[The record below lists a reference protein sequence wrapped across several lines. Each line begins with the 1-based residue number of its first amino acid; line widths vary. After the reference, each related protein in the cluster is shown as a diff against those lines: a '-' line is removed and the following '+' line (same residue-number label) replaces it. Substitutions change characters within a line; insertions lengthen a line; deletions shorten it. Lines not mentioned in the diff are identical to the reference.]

1 MHRIFEHNVDTTS
14 SNKDAELR
22 ESNRISAAKTRD
34 KKKRA
39 EQEKRLIYEGKE
51 ELNRRLKG
59 VEAKQKELINVM
71 LNEIMVKKVEN
82 FFDGENALIMKQEQ
96 PTNDEHNSQA
106 DWQPESS
113 SSSFSIQGNDD
124 KFGCLNED
132 DQLQELDLQDW
143 DFTQSIPSS
152 LLIASDCVVETATTT
167 QYSIEV
173 EDKEDAAT
181 TEPMLNI
188 ESKIEANTGG
198 HRGFLSTGARSISKL
213 IDLMLKWA
221 YPPRYQRRGL
231 SVVLY

>member
-1 MHRIFEHNVDTTS
+1 MHRTFEHNVDTTS

-22 ESNRISAAKTRD
+22 ESNRIAAAKTRY

-71 LNEIMVKKVEN
+71 LNEIMVKKVES
-82 FFDGENALIMKQEQ
+82 FFDGENALMMKQEQ
-96 PTNDEHNSQA
+96 ATNTTTNYEHNSQA
-106 DWQPESS
+106 YWQPES

-132 DQLQELDLQDW
+132 DQLQELDFKDL

-152 LLIASDCVVETATTT
+152 LLITSESDCVLDTTTTTT

-173 EDKEDAAT
+173 EDKENAT
-181 TEPMLNI
+181 TTAPMLNI
-188 ESKIEANTGG
+188 ESKIEKNTERHLLFK
-198 HRGFLSTGARSISKL
+198 HR
-213 IDLMLKWA
+213 D
-221 YPPRYQRRGL
+221 
-231 SVVLY
+231 